1 VDERDRKIKRKKERI
16 DYRLLLL
23 RCDRAWNS
31 AIDAASAAGGNML
44 ERSDKSPDICIAN
57 CLGPSIDGVLGAE
70 KRSGIGGGS

>member
-1 VDERDRKIKRKKERI
+1 
-16 DYRLLLL
+16 
-23 RCDRAWNS
+23 
-31 AIDAASAAGGNML
+31 ML